1 MSNSPTE
8 VMTEAVALLRE
19 AGEVIGW
26 HPCILCDGDGA
37 HMTTDCLGARID
49 KFLRSADNPPINTDY
64 QTHEERHDVSAG
76 DVPMAE
82 WGPDG
87 TYCRTCGG
95 VSPDWYDP
103 GYHGLP
109 EVAGQYHR
117 GHKDGCPRNTDYR
130 EQTHG

>member
-1 MSNSPTE
+1 MPEPTPLTDE
-8 VMTEAVALLRE
+8 PHWAKDWSKIVCPE
-19 AGEVIGW
+19 GW
-26 HPCILCDGDGA
+26 
-37 HMTTDCLGARID
+37 TYVTDVD
-49 KFLRSADNPPINTDY
+49 HPPINTDY